1 MQYDVA
7 VQTVIDLNERYKP
20 FAIYADKGAGEYSP
34 PLGVI
39 LIENKPK
46 SVKPKTKVMVIPR

>member
-20 FAIYADKGAGEYSP
+20 FAIYADKGAGEVQVDK
-34 PLGVI
+34 PLFI
-39 LIENKPK
+39 
-46 SVKPKTKVMVIPR
+46 